1 VEDRLSDIGEDLSL
15 MDECKS
21 TRCILLLEESVYN
34 FGMRVNPLYQRI
46 EMSQLRSLH
55 IRG

>member
-1 VEDRLSDIGEDLSL
+1 MEDRLSDIGEDLSL